1 LKCHFSKFVWIRG
14 LKAKS
19 ADEAADELI
28 KWLNDNGYISILA
41 CDIEGEFEG
50 KVIEVCKQRGIKII
64 RGRPYHTQSQ
74 GSIEIANRTFER
86 WLQAIRADT
95 SIQSWMQLL
104 PLIAW
109 VINTTPTSAL
119 PKGNTPYEIWFGR
132 KPPTN
137 FQDHKESAWR
147 VRTALGGGN
156 ESSASGESST
166 IEVIEREED
175 GEDSLF
181 VDEGAEQE
189 EAAEEMILSELT
201 KRVAEHVR
209 KQQEKMVKKANA
221 KALECE
227 AGRASERVKK
237 RVAVE
242 QARENGA
249 GEGESG
255 DKVGVRAPKKAK
267 VTMGA
272 PICSGRRGE

>member
-1 LKCHFSKFVWIRG
+1 LKCHFSEFVWIRG

-28 KWLNDNGYISILA
+28 KWLNDNGYISSLA
-41 CDIEGEFEG
+41 CDNEGEFKG
-50 KVIEVCKQRGIKII
+50 KIIEVCKQRGIKIVP
-64 RGRPYHTQSQ
+64 GRLCYPESQS
-74 GSIEIANRTFER
+74 SIEIANRTFKR

-95 SIQSWMQLL
+95 GIQSWMQLL

-137 FQDHKESAWR
+137 FQRQKESARR
-147 VRTALGGGN
+147 VPTALGGDS
-156 ESSASGESST
+156 ESSASGELST

-181 VDEGAEQE
+181 VDEEAEQE
-189 EAAEEMILSELT
+189 EAAEETILFELT

-209 KQQEKMVKKANA
+209 KQQERM
-221 KALECE
+221 
-227 AGRASERVKK
+227 VKK

-249 GEGESG
+249 AEGESG
-255 DKVGVRAPKKAK
+255 DQVGVRAPKRAK
-267 VTMGA
+267 VAMGA
-272 PICSGRRGE
+272 PRRSGRRGE